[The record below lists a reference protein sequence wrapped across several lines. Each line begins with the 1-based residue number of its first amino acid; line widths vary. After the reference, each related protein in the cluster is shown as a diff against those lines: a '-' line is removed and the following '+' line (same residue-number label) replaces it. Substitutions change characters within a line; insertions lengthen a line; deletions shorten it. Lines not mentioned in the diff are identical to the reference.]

1 MNIRKIIREAIYN
14 MFEQEDDMNA
24 LFGNTLQGIQTQL
37 QNDLENVDKI
47 ITTQQTDVKNLDNQ
61 IKANLQLK
69 SKLDAQ
75 NPHKKG
81 LEREIPETQKDY
93 EKRKKQVKD
102 LENAKKG
109 LQDAQKEIE
118 RQKAELAKKTAETK
132 KGAKEG
138 PESSLPSLESPI

>member
-81 LEREIPETQKDY
+81 LEREIPENQKDY

-102 LENAKKG
+102 LEAAKKG

-118 RQKAELAKKTAETK
+118 KQKAELAKKTAETK
-132 KGAKEG
+132 KGAKER
-138 PESSLPSLESPI
+138 PESNLPSLESPI

>member
-81 LEREIPETQKDY
+81 LEREIPENQKDY

-102 LENAKKG
+102 LEAAKKG

-138 PESSLPSLESPI
+138 PESNLPSLESPI